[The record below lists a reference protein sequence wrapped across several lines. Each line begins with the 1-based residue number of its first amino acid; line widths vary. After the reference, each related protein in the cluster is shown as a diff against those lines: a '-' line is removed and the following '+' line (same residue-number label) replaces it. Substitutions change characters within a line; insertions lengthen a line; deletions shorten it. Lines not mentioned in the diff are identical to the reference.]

1 ANLTTL
7 LPDGAPQMT
16 VMWYR
21 RSGDEI
27 HMITPAATKKA
38 RNLTRDPRAAI
49 VVNDPSSGYRFV
61 ELRGHI
67 ELRRDPAEIRDA
79 LFQIA
84 SRYIGAERAEAY
96 TAARDPKQ
104 RVLMVFHPAQV
115 LGHF

>member
-1 ANLTTL
+1 
-7 LPDGAPQMT
+7 
-16 VMWYR
+16 
-21 RSGDEI
+21 
-27 HMITPAATKKA
+27 MITPAATKKA

-61 ELRGHI
+61 ELRGRI

-115 LGHF
+115 LGHFERQP